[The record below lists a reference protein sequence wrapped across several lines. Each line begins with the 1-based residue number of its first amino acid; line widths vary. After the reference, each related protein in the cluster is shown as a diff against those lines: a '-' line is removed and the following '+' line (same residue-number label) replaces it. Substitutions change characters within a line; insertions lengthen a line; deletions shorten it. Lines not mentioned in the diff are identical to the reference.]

1 MVQKLF
7 LVLIVFIALQHFGFL
22 ILEMFLWQKPMGLK
36 IFGLTAEAA
45 AQSASLAMN
54 QGLYNGFLAAG
65 LIWGLSLQENFRRS
79 ALRFFLVCILV
90 AGIFGAA
97 TVKFSIFVIQGCPAL
112 IALIWLTFLPTRSE

>member
-1 MVQKLF
+1 
-7 LVLIVFIALQHFGFL
+7 
-22 ILEMFLWQKPMGLK
+22 MGLK